1 MSPVPPD
8 SAVIAYHLRELAT
21 AQDPSSPD
29 YVMPDVPSDARAI
42 LDIGCGIGQT
52 LFAIGARTPVLVGL
66 DPDRECLAYGFGRF
80 PHIRFINGTA
90 EALPF
95 PDATF
100 DLVVCRVSLPYT
112 NLQRSLS
119 EVCRVLTPGG
129 TVWFSLH
136 SFRHVAQGLLRS
148 VRRLRVREA
157 LLRTYV
163 IANGLA
169 FHVSGH
175 LFALRIPF
183 ASPRYESFQTIGGM
197 TAAMHRR
204 GFDEVWA
211 RSTGR
216 HLLCTAT
223 KRAKS

>member
-1 MSPVPPD
+1 
-8 SAVIAYHLRELAT
+8 
-21 AQDPSSPD
+21 
-29 YVMPDVPSDARAI
+29 MPDVQNDTRAI

-66 DPDRECLAYGFGRF
+66 DTDRECLAYGSRRF
-80 PHIRFINGTA
+80 PRVRFVNGSA
-90 EALPF
+90 ETLPF

-112 NLQRSLS
+112 NLEHSLS

-129 TVWFSLH
+129 TAWFSLH
-136 SFRHVAQGLLRS
+136 SFRHVALGLLRS
-148 VRRLRVREA
+148 VRKLRVRDA
-157 LLRTYV
+157 LLRSYV

-175 LFALRIPF
+175 LFALRVPF
-183 ASPRYESFQTIGGM
+183 APARYESFQTVGGM

-204 GFDEVWA
+204 GCEDVWV

-223 KRAKS
+223 KKGQL